1 MRLPIALLS
10 LALFSSAALA
20 GTCKPRLDRA
30 KLAPRTCG
38 TGKLVVDVV
47 QQVLNDADRGRKGN
61 FWALDDYRR
70 AIKVWR
76 IAPHNFCAIV
86 TYDGTFRTFAGR
98 SPGGTGTIG
107 AGIKG
112 HFSGGYRMD
121 FSGSLRERPL
131 RRAQGS
137 IGTVDYRCSSAGKC
151 PGSVYWVKLYFT
163 NVTGDDFDW
172 WGWLYRTSKNGAWL
186 NAVTGT
192 ECDIVG
198 AGKG

>member
-76 IAPHNFCAIV
+76 IAPPNFCAIV
-86 TYDGTFRTFAGR
+86 TYDGTFRTFAG
-98 SPGGTGTIG
+98 P
-107 AGIKG
+107 
-112 HFSGGYRMD
+112 
-121 FSGSLRERPL
+121 
-131 RRAQGS
+131 
-137 IGTVDYRCSSAGKC
+137 SSAGKC

-192 ECDIVG
+192 ECD
-198 AGKG
+198 